1 MRRNDQVCPSWH
13 IEGEEICWIML
24 AGTMKRLESISAVGS
39 ESATVSRPQVRFGRR
54 TNRPEDPS
62 KKICRDVWEKQNAL
76 GKCFGLPYFGMWVTS
91 WPPRPLPNMG
101 NGCLSLWLWVMWA
114 RETQLERMVVVLGV
128 LLLLYIHNLDIYMT
142 D

>member
-24 AGTMKRLESISAVGS
+24 AGTMKRLESIPAVGS

-62 KKICRDVWEKQNAL
+62 KKICRDVWEKQNPL
-76 GKCFGLPYFGMWVTS
+76 GKCFWPSILWDAVGHQLASKAAPEYGERVSFAVAVGDVGSGNPVGENGGVT
-91 WPPRPLPNMG
+91 W
-101 NGCLSLWLWVMWA
+101 CLTFS
-114 RETQLERMVVVLGV
+114 
-128 LLLLYIHNLDIYMT
+128 YII
-142 D
+142 